1 MVENTIETMKSLWTI
16 PAKQQQALVFPAVL
30 IAFILNLFLLTYS
43 LIAGLND
50 TQNQIA
56 LATAILKL
64 AYLGI
69 FYIHLIPILDRYPG
83 RQWVILAVNTI
94 VAIFI
99 EFLDHSLPTGYSF
112 TCIIL
117 MTAIS
122 SLIFKRWYTYIFL
135 ASATVAH
142 IVTRG
147 LNGQNVI
154 DTIFL
159 DLFFLP
165 LIGIATTETML
176 RLQSSLQFEINRQ
189 QIINKVS
196 RSLSSSLEIHQVIT
210 MVTTAVQSALDAD
223 TYYFGLLEGDTVH
236 LELFYDDGEFFPSM
250 NVPLEGT
257 LAGQV
262 IQSRQPLLIQDLPEE
277 RKKLNINFKLVGKNR
292 VSLSWLGV
300 PLISGKEVLGII
312 AVASYQKAAFDQ
324 RDLELL
330 ENIAQR
336 AAMALDNA
344 YHHLEVE
351 TRSQRDSLTGVLNH
365 NTFLARLEQA
375 VQTAQV
381 CSQPICL
388 IMVDIDHFKKYNDT
402 YGHLTGDRVL
412 IELTQTIRHNIKK
425 DDLVGRWG
433 GEEFIIALPD
443 TQPEQAFLVAE
454 RIRAAC
460 QKIIILDRD
469 KKVIPAPTI
478 SQGIACLPIDT
489 NSLEKLIDIADQ
501 RLYLAKE
508 RGRNQIQAQTPVGNS
523 LLSTN

>member
-1 MVENTIETMKSLWTI
+1 MAKIRTGMMRSLLSI
-16 PAKQQQALVFPAVL
+16 PAKQQQALAFPAILV
-30 IAFILNLFLLTYS
+30 AFILNLFLLVYS
-43 LIAGLND
+43 LIAGLNFIE
-50 TQNQIA
+50 NQIS
-56 LATAILKL
+56 LAIAFLKL
-64 AYLGI
+64 AYLAI
-69 FYIHLIPILDRYPG
+69 FYFHLIPVLNRYPN
-83 RQWVILAVNTI
+83 RDWVILAVNTV
-94 VAIFI
+94 VAVSV
-99 EFLDHSLPTGYSF
+99 EFLDHILPTGYSF
-112 TCIIL
+112 VCIIL

-122 SLIFKRWYTYIFL
+122 SLIFRRWYAYIFL
-135 ASATVAH
+135 ACASVAH
-142 IVTRG
+142 IVTIG
-147 LNGQNVI
+147 LNNQNVT
-154 DTIFL
+154 DSIFL

-165 LIGIATTETML
+165 LVGIATTETLL

-223 TYYFGLLEGDTVH
+223 TYYFGLIEDDSVH

-250 NVPLEGT
+250 NVPMDGT
-257 LAGQV
+257 LAGRV
-262 IQSRQPLLIQDLPEE
+262 IQSRQPLLICDLPEE
-277 RKKLNINFKLVGKNR
+277 RKKLNIDYRLVGKNK

-312 AVASYQKAAFDQ
+312 AVASYQKSAFDQ
-324 RDLELL
+324 RDLELM

-351 TRSQRDSLTGVLNH
+351 TRSQMDSLTGVLNH
-365 NTFLARLEQA
+365 NTFLARLEQT
-375 VQTAQV
+375 VQTALV
-381 CSQPICL
+381 CGQPISL

-402 YGHLTGDRVL
+402 YGHLTGDKVL
-412 IELTQTIRHNIKK
+412 VELTQTIRHNIKK

-454 RIRAAC
+454 RIRSAC
-460 QKIIILDRD
+460 QKIVILDRH

-478 SQGIACLPIDT
+478 SQGIACLPKDT
-489 NSLEKLIDIADQ
+489 ASLEKLIDIADQ

-508 RGRNQIQAQTPVGNS
+508 RGRNQIQAQTPVNNS
-523 LLSTN
+523 VVSKN